1 LESFMDRSI
10 DSGPRDADR
19 VYEELREKVL
29 TLSLCPGAI
38 LDEAR
43 VVQEMGTS
51 RTPVREAVIRLVSE
65 GLLRRDGR
73 QIRVSSFEVS
83 QLRAFFEAMT
93 LMSRAVNR
101 MAASRRTAPQLAA
114 IHDTL
119 VAFEQEVAHGSEGRL
134 SELNHSFHKAIAAA
148 ADSAFIQKTYE
159 DLLVESLRLA
169 RQCLGS
175 GEDRESTRQEHLARI
190 VGDHKEIYEA
200 IKLGDTEA
208 ADLIATRHSLLF
220 RERLSRQIL
229 GPSTDVS
236 TMSLAD

>member
-1 LESFMDRSI
+1 MDKNGEP
-10 DSGPRDADR
+10 GPRDADR

-29 TLSLCPGAI
+29 TLNLDPGAI

-43 VVQEMGTS
+43 IVQEMGTS

-101 MAASRRTAPQLAA
+101 MAASRRTAPQLVV
-114 IHDTL
+114 IHDAL
-119 VAFEQEVAHGSEGRL
+119 VAFEQEVAQGDQVRL
-134 SELNHSFHKAIAAA
+134 SELNHVFHKAIAAA

-175 GEDRESTRQEHLARI
+175 GEDGESTRQEHLARI
-190 VGDHKEIYEA
+190 VADHKEIYEA
-200 IKLGDTEA
+200 INRRDTEA
-208 ADLIATRHSLLF
+208 ADRIATRHSLLF

-229 GPSTDVS
+229 GPSTEVS
-236 TMSLAD
+236 AISLRE

>member
-1 LESFMDRSI
+1 MDRNGEPS
-10 DSGPRDADR
+10 PRDADR
-19 VYEELREKVL
+19 VYEELRERVL
-29 TLSLCPGAI
+29 TLSLDPGAI

-43 VVQEMGTS
+43 IVQEMGTS

-101 MAASRRTAPQLAA
+101 MAASRRTDLQLVG
-114 IHDTL
+114 IHNTL
-119 VAFEQEVAHGSEGRL
+119 IAFEREVTQGDEVKL
-134 SELNHSFHKAIAAA
+134 SELNHSFHKAVAAA
-148 ADSAFIQKTYE
+148 ADSAFIQKAYE

-200 IKLGDTEA
+200 IKRRDTEA
-208 ADLIATRHSLLF
+208 ADRIATRHSLLF

-229 GPSTDVS
+229 GPSAQVSAISLTD
-236 TMSLAD
+236 